1 MPQRPRFPSRL
12 PPLAGS
18 SPVQP
23 DESTPAHAHAWDIR
37 SIPYMGD
44 SDGFSSERYRLSMI
58 EQIRLSGVEDLR
70 VLQAMLKVERHRF
83 VDSALRV
90 QAYEDTSLPIGAGQ
104 TISKPNVVA
113 RMLSLLL
120 QAPIYLQKGLHQRV
134 LEIGTGCGY
143 QAAILSLLCKEV
155 YSLER
160 IKELHLKAKR
170 NLRPLRLPN
179 LHLLLRDG
187 AQGYETGSPFSGIL
201 SAAGAEHLPRIWI
214 DQLDIGGR
222 LVAPVQN
229 QAGRQSLL
237 VIDRTPSGIKEVI
250 MEDVHFVP
258 LKSGIE

>member
-23 DESTPAHAHAWDIR
+23 DESTPAHAHAWDMR
-37 SIPYMGD
+37 AIPYMGD

-160 IKELHLKAKR
+160 IKELHLKAKS

>member
-160 IKELHLKAKR
+160 IKELHLKAKS

>member
-1 MPQRPRFPSRL
+1 
-12 PPLAGS
+12 
-18 SPVQP
+18 
-23 DESTPAHAHAWDIR
+23 
-37 SIPYMGD
+37 
-44 SDGFSSERYRLSMI
+44 
-58 EQIRLSGVEDLR
+58 
-70 VLQAMLKVERHRF
+70 
-83 VDSALRV
+83 
-90 QAYEDTSLPIGAGQ
+90 
-104 TISKPNVVA
+104 
-113 RMLSLLL
+113 
-120 QAPIYLQKGLHQRV
+120 LHQRV